1 MVGKT
6 GEDKTG
12 IISGDVLNVDLESP
26 TYFDFQNK
34 RIGSETNG
42 IGGWVFQGNGDS
54 SLKIAHSEIALWRK
68 TGATFDNFE
77 KDPDYFSDM
86 TDLSINGTDLGNFV
100 SSPSAGLTNE
110 FAQTGAGMKNYN
122 RISANNQLPMIE
134 SLRVPTNADKKSM
147 GMSLFPK
154 VSRQSQEMLGQAK

>member
-1 MVGKT
+1 MKNLFSHGRENR
-6 GEDKTG
+6 EDKTG

-68 TGATFDNFE
+68 QAQHSITLKRPGL
-77 KDPDYFSDM
+77 FSDM

-110 FAQTGAGMKNYN
+110 FAQTGAGMK
-122 RISANNQLPMIE
+122 IIIE
-134 SLRVPTNADKKSM
+134 SVPIIS
-147 GMSLFPK
+147 
-154 VSRQSQEMLGQAK
+154 SR

>member
-1 MVGKT
+1 M
-6 GEDKTG
+6 
-12 IISGDVLNVDLESP
+12 
-26 TYFDFQNK
+26 
-34 RIGSETNG
+34 
-42 IGGWVFQGNGDS
+42 
-54 SLKIAHSEIALWRK
+54 KIAHSEIALWRK
-68 TGATFDNFE
+68 AGATFDNFE